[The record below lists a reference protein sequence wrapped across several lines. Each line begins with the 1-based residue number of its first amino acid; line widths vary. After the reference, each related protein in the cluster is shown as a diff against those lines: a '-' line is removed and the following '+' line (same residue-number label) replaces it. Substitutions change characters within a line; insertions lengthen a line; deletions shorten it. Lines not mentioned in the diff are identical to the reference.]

1 MKNLLIIAVLI
12 FAGVAGYKINES
24 MSHDA
29 VMLIVGFLF
38 GVLAG
43 LPAALVVV
51 ASQRRHQPDPV
62 APMPHYASTPQQAQ
76 QPPIIVLDG
85 GQRRQDITATGG
97 NSYNMMTPRAGKFGE
112 YHE

>member
-51 ASQRRHQPDPV
+51 ASQRRHQPDPMP
-62 APMPHYASTPQQAQ
+62 PMPHYANLPQ

-85 GQRRQDITATGG
+85 GQRQRQDITATGG
-97 NSYNMMTPRAGKFGE
+97 NSYNMMTPRAGRFKELGE
-112 YHE
+112 